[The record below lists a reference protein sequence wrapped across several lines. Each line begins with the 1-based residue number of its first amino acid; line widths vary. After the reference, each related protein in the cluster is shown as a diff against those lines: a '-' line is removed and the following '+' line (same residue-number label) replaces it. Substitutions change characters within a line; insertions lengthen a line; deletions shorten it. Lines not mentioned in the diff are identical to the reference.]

1 MKILIGDDHSVVR
14 KGLIQILKEAFPFA
28 EITEAADGA
37 EMFKYALKQTFEIII
52 SDISMPNRSGIDFI
66 KELKEVQPKT
76 PILILSIHPAEQYA
90 VRTIKAGASG
100 YINKESAPEEL
111 IIAVNQLLNGKKFI
125 TQDIAQILFDFRK
138 DNANKPI
145 HEILSNREFEVFK
158 LIASGKSSL
167 EIAKELSLSAN
178 TVSTYKTRLLE
189 KMNLKNI
196 SDITR
201 YAIENKIL

>member
-14 KGLIQILKEAFPFA
+14 RGLIQILKEAYPFA
-28 EITEAADGA
+28 VITEAVDGA
-37 EMFKYALKQTFEIII
+37 EMFKYALKNTYEIII
-52 SDISMPNRSGIDFI
+52 SDISMPGRSGIDFI
-66 KELKEVQPKT
+66 KELKDVQPKT

-111 IIAVNQLLNGKKFI
+111 IIAVKQLLTGKKFI
-125 TQDIAQILFDFRK
+125 TQDVAEILFDFRG
-138 DNANKPI
+138 NHSNKPV
-145 HEILSNREFEVFK
+145 HETLSNREFEVFK
-158 LIASGKSSL
+158 LIASGQSSL
-167 EIAKELSLSAN
+167 QIAKHLSLSAN

-196 SDITR
+196 ADITR
-201 YAIENKIL
+201 YAIENKLL